1 MSAITEI
8 PERRLRAHK
17 EKVLVEMIAQLLP
30 ERGSVLA
37 IGSCEGAIAA
47 GINRLKPV
55 LFIEGVEVEVR
66 SGASIPT
73 REFDGL
79 HLDYPDGAF
88 DWCFLVDRIH
98 CSDEPEVLL
107 QEAAR
112 VCRKGLV
119 IKDFLRDG
127 TLARPTLRFMDNVWR
142 RQCAKRLPCC
152 YWSPQEWV
160 RNISAANLTVDVW
173 CDRLY
178 LYPWWSDWAIGR
190 GLHVLTRL
198 VKAKSANVTG

>member
-1 MSAITEI
+1 MSAITDI
-8 PERRLRAHK
+8 PENRLRAHR

-30 ERGSVLA
+30 ERGTVLA
-37 IGSCEGAIAA
+37 IGSGDGKIAA
-47 GINRLKPV
+47 GVNRLKPV
-55 LFIEGVEVEVR
+55 LGVEGVDVAGR
-66 SGASIPT
+66 LGAAIPT

-79 HLDYPDGAF
+79 HLDFPDGAF
-88 DWCFLVDRIH
+88 DWCVLVDRIH

-127 TLARPTLRFMDNVWR
+127 TLARPTLRFMDKVGR
-142 RQCAKRLPCC
+142 TQHARRLPCC
-152 YWSPQEWV
+152 YWSPAEWV
-160 RNISAANLTVDVW
+160 KNISAANLTVEVW
-173 CDRLY
+173 CGRLY

-190 GLHVLTRL
+190 GLHVLSRL
-198 VKAKSANVTG
+198 TKAKSGNVRG